1 MSGSTEKANPL
12 RPDSTHSG
20 HLRQDGPAVPQ
31 ECIPVQTQRPT
42 AVGSTPLSR
51 WVSCYYDSRRLCQ
64 ARLASY
70 NLVCL
75 AVRVRRRTV
84 EVEPEVDKVNQASRY
99 KGAKSVFVVC
109 EPGSDIHA
117 LTDTMHSLGL
127 RPLNL
132 EDVLQSNLSVTDNTW
147 NLIADADLICA
158 ALKETN
164 SPNVY
169 LELGYA
175 LGLQRPTIVIS
186 DAPSLPADLADL
198 LWIKAPLNDRAAI
211 EFQLRAALQ
220 NIDGLRL
227 RRQKKRPR
235 DSSKR
240 IPLLEKIT
248 SSRVPQTDT
257 ERQLLSTLKASDDIE
272 SIVTQPR
279 GTEDW
284 GYVPDFAVWLA
295 ASAGVIGSPMII
307 ELKTGPLSHSSLE
320 KAVDQLQTYA
330 RASGVKSVLLIHDS
344 PREPKTKVL
353 SLSPL
358 TFSLA
363 FDEVRRLLVE
373 GRFVEALGRERNRFA
388 HSAN

>member
-1 MSGSTEKANPL
+1 L
-12 RPDSTHSG
+12 
-20 HLRQDGPAVPQ
+20 
-31 ECIPVQTQRPT
+31 
-42 AVGSTPLSR
+42 
-51 WVSCYYDSRRLCQ
+51 CYYDRGCLCQ
-64 ARLASY
+64 ARLASH
-70 NLVCL
+70 NLARL
-75 AVRVRRRTV
+75 TVRILRKTV
-84 EVEPEVDKVNQASRY
+84 EVESEVNKVNQASRE

-132 EDVLQSNLSVTDNTW
+132 EYAFQSNLSVTGNTW
-147 NLIADADLICA
+147 SLIADADLICA

-186 DAPSLPADLADL
+186 DASSLPADLADL
-198 LWIKAPLNDRAAI
+198 LWIKAPLNDRTAI

-220 NIDGLRL
+220 NVDGLRP
-227 RRQKKRPR
+227 RRQKKRSR

-240 IPLLEKIT
+240 IPPSEKIMG
-248 SSRVPQTDT
+248 SRVPQTDT
-257 ERQLLSTLKASDDIE
+257 ERQLLATLEASNDIE
-272 SIVTQPR
+272 SIVMQPR

-295 ASAGVIGSPMII
+295 SSAGVIGSPMII

-358 TFSLA
+358 TFALA

-373 GRFVEALGRERNRFA
+373 GRLVEALGRERNRFA